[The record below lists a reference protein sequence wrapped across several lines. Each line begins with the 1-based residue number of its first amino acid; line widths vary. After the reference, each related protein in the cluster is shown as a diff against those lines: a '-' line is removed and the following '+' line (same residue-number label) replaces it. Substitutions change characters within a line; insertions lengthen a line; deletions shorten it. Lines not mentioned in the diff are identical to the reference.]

1 MLPDVQL
8 VQADSGRAWQQLMVK
23 HQASVLFLL
32 LWHKPII
39 LYLFSQ
45 IWVFLVLA
53 IFFCSC
59 SSPYMRASA
68 VGGQPGT

>member
-1 MLPDVQL
+1 MYSLSRQIS
-8 VQADSGRAWQQLMVK
+8 QRGWQQATIEN
-23 HQASVLFLL
+23 QGFVLP
-32 LWHKPII
+32 LWHKACI

>member
-1 MLPDVQL
+1 MYSFSRQTS
-8 VQADSGRAWQQLMVK
+8 QRAWQRATKENQG
-23 HQASVLFLL
+23 SVCFLL
-32 LWHKPII
+32 LWHKPIS